1 MTATILVIEDEPAI
15 QALLSLNLQ
24 RAGYQV
30 QCAGSLKQAQ
40 ASLEQSLPDLVL
52 LDWMLPDGS
61 GVRLARALRAH
72 RRTQAI
78 PLIMLTARSSEQ
90 DIVAGLEAGAD
101 DYIGKPFSVRELL
114 ARIRSLLRRR
124 TPQLS
129 PDTVQAGPL
138 RLDPETRSASGHGRA
153 LPMGPTEFRLL
164 HFLATHAGRVYNRSQ
179 LLDQVWGEHA
189 AVEERTVDV
198 HVRRLRKALARAGL
212 QDSIQTIRG
221 AGYRF
226 EPPDTL

>member
-30 QCAGSLKQAQ
+30 HCAASLRQAQ
-40 ASLEQSLPDLVL
+40 ASIGHARPDLIL

-61 GVRLARALRAH
+61 GLRLARQLRSQA
-72 RRTQAI
+72 RTRDI

-101 DYIGKPFSVRELL
+101 DYVGKPFSVRELL
-114 ARIRSLLRRR
+114 ARVRSLLRRR
-124 TPQLS
+124 MPQLS
-129 PDTVQAGPL
+129 QDITQAGPL
-138 RLDPETRSASGHGRA
+138 RLDPQILSASSHGQV
-153 LPMGPTEFRLL
+153 LPLGPTEFRLL
-164 HFLATHAGRVYNRSQ
+164 HFLATHAGRVYNRAQ
-179 LLDQVWGEHA
+179 LLDQVWGEHTT
-189 AVEERTVDV
+189 VEERTVDV
-198 HVRRLRKALARAGL
+198 HVRRLRKALAPAGL
-212 QDSIQTIRG
+212 QDTIQTIRG

-226 EPPDTL
+226 VLPARL